1 MVPDAT
7 ITDLPSHIRQAT
19 ERGYRVDTDHDPG
32 RWSLFNPYGDY
43 RGSYDSADDAWRAA
57 PRDRRTSPRG

>member
-7 ITDLPSHIRQAT
+7 ITDLPAHIAQAT
-19 ERGYRVDTDHDPG
+19 QRGFRVDEGAEPG

-43 RGSYDSADDAWRAA
+43 RGSYDSPDDAWRAA
-57 PRDRRTSPRG
+57 PRDRRMRPRT